1 MLGSPGVFKA
11 RKKDP
16 EKMLADFDLY
26 VKAVKNLMILT
37 DNAEATDVKKKAL
50 MQSVGGADMIWLWD
64 FMGKVEEQDT
74 YLQAIE
80 KIRAAITGQTNQAM
94 MKYKLFTGME
104 QEDQAFSSWWSSVK
118 EQADKCN
125 FTGYNQEKA
134 ARDAILFQ
142 TSNVKLRKRILAED
156 QSLGEV
162 VKLGL
167 AYEQSTSKAKTMGK
181 SEGEESR
188 IHRLEEEVAR
198 LQSEKKNFSFQNRKD
213 TKKQKCQTCP
223 DGKRHEGK
231 ECFGKKSKECYD
243 CKESGHFKGAQM
255 CKGKKKKKETK
266 AVRKMEESEDSETET
281 SSDSESLGR
290 VIEKAPETVAAA
302 KEKGIKEP
310 RVEVII
316 KPKKGAEQIEVRWL
330 ADSGVRRTLL
340 AEPEWEKLKKANPG
354 TRLKKNRVS
363 FTPYGTKVNL
373 PVKGRAKVVLTN
385 MKGRKINT
393 MVYVV
398 EGQKESLLG
407 QKDGV
412 ALGILSI
419 KAEGEPPKEMV
430 ANMKTV
436 KEEEK
441 VKGT

>member
-37 DNAEATDVKKKAL
+37 DNAEATDAKKKAL

-156 QSLGEV
+156 QSLEEV

-167 AYEQSTSKAKTMGK
+167 AYEQSTSRPRLWGRVKVRKVVFTGWKKRWLGYSQRRKT
-181 SEGEESR
+181 SLSR
-188 IHRLEEEVAR
+188 IGRTQRNKSVKHVQMVKDMKERNVLEKSLRSVMTVKNPDISRVHR
-198 LQSEKKNFSFQNRKD
+198 
-213 TKKQKCQTCP
+213 C
-223 DGKRHEGK
+223 
-231 ECFGKKSKECYD
+231 
-243 CKESGHFKGAQM
+243 
-255 CKGKKKKKETK
+255 
-266 AVRKMEESEDSETET
+266 
-281 SSDSESLGR
+281 
-290 VIEKAPETVAAA
+290 A
-302 KEKGIKEP
+302 KERRRK
-310 RVEVII
+310 R
-316 KPKKGAEQIEVRWL
+316 KPKL
-330 ADSGVRRTLL
+330 
-340 AEPEWEKLKKANPG
+340 
-354 TRLKKNRVS
+354 
-363 FTPYGTKVNL
+363 
-373 PVKGRAKVVLTN
+373 
-385 MKGRKINT
+385 
-393 MVYVV
+393 
-398 EGQKESLLG
+398 
-407 QKDGV
+407 
-412 ALGILSI
+412 
-419 KAEGEPPKEMV
+419 
-430 ANMKTV
+430 
-436 KEEEK
+436 
-441 VKGT
+441 